1 MLFGWGSRR
10 HMRRGLPPRE
20 LKFLSDFYE
29 DYIRAMY
36 PQPDADAPEDD
47 EPYDHD
53 SEVIIVPASM
63 PD

>member
-36 PQPDADAPEDD
+36 PQPEDD
-47 EPYDHD
+47 GASDDEIYDHD
-53 SEVIIVPASM
+53 SEVIVVPASM

>member
-36 PQPDADAPEDD
+36 PQPEDDGVAEDD
-47 EPYDHD
+47 EPYDNEAD
-53 SEVIIVPASM
+53 VIIVPPTHA
-63 PD
+63 